1 MKHVRWFA
9 VAMVAA
15 LVFGACASSED
26 DSAETSATST
36 TQASGPTS
44 PQTPTTQAAPE
55 RVTIRL
61 AASTQGGGFPTPYAG
76 IRGPG
81 RLKATFFF
89 DTLTFPDTTGQPKPW
104 LADSWDVADDGVTW
118 TFDLRDDVTFHD
130 GEALTAEDVVFT
142 FEYNMSGPGSSTGAA
157 VSGIASVTAVDDY
170 TVEIVTEGPDPTFI
184 DNIGGP
190 FGVQIMPQHIWEG
203 VEDPVQFRGDEAT
216 IGSGPYVI
224 RSFDQAT
231 NSFDLEA
238 FEDFFLGPPV
248 VERLQLLPVNDEL
261 LALQRG
267 EIDSASGLQANI
279 PEAQLDALSQQYEL
293 LTARGEY
300 NVQLFFNQDQG
311 FPYSEKAFRQGVVYA
326 LDRVDLIDV
335 MVGGAGLPGSAGHLG
350 PANVYLNEDLPP
362 YDFDPDQA
370 ADLFDEIG
378 LVDADGDGDR
388 DLPDGSD
395 FVIPFVTSE
404 RDIEEARLVGG
415 YLDEVGIRTDIESVD
430 QATMDA
436 RAAANNY
443 SMSIVHFGGL
453 SGDPSRLAERF
464 ASTSQSQSF
473 TRVPSMSNEEFDMLA
488 AEQATILDM
497 DERAEVIDR
506 MQEILAEE
514 MPAIGLYV
522 PDQRTFVNSEKY
534 QGWGYTPGC
543 PPCGASMNKRSLVT
557 GSAEPVS

>member
-9 VAMVAA
+9 VALVAA

-26 DSAETSATST
+26 DSAETSAPST
-36 TQASGPTS
+36 TQAAE
-44 PQTPTTQAAPE
+44 QAAPE

-104 LADSWDVADDGVTW
+104 LAESWGVADDGVTW
-118 TFDLRDDVTFHD
+118 TFNLRDDVLFHD
-130 GEALTAEDVVFT
+130 GEMLTAEDVVFT
-142 FEYNMSGPGSSTGAA
+142 FEYNMTGPGSSTGAA
-157 VSGIASVTAVDDY
+157 VTGIASVTAVDDY
-170 TVEIVTEGPDPTFI
+170 TVEIVTEGPDATFI

-216 IGSGPYVI
+216 IGSGPYTI
-224 RSFDQAT
+224 RSFDEAT

-267 EIDSASGLQANI
+267 EVDAASGLQANI
-279 PEAQLDALSQQYEL
+279 PDAQLNALSEKYEL

-326 LDRVDLIDV
+326 LDRTNLIDV

-350 PANVYLNEDLPP
+350 PANAHLNEDLPP
-362 YDFDPDQA
+362 YDFDPDRA
-370 ADLFDEIG
+370 AELFDEIG
-378 LVDADGDGDR
+378 LVDSDGDGDR
-388 DLPDGSD
+388 DLPDGSE

-404 RDIEEARLVGG
+404 RDIEEARLVEG
-415 YLDEVGIRTDIESVD
+415 YLGEVGVRTKIESVD
-430 QATMDA
+430 QSTMDA

-443 SMSIVHFGGL
+443 SMAIVHFGGL
-453 SGDPSRLAERF
+453 SGDPSRLADRF
-464 ASTSQSQSF
+464 ATTSKGGSF
-473 TRVPSMSNEEFDMLA
+473 TRIPSMSNEEFDMLA

-497 DERAEVIDR
+497 DERGEVLDR

-522 PDQRTFVNSEKY
+522 PDQRTFVNAEKY